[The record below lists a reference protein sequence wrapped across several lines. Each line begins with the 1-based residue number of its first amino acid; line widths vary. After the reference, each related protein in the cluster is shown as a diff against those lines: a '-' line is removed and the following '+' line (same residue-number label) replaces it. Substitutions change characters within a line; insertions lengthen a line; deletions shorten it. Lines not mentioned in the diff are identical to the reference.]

1 MTELATSV
9 GVALVVTILA
19 MWAIRPSALCELAP
33 EPHRRLDL
41 DRAVDREHLAADV
54 REIARRARHNGA
66 RPMPQAGTD
75 QAAAQCEDTLEG
87 QLVTAH
93 DLTVEQVRSAATRE
107 R

>member
-41 DRAVDREHLAADV
+41 DRVVDREHLAADV
-54 REIARRARHNGA
+54 REIARRARHYGA
-66 RPMPQAGTD
+66 RAMPQAGAD
-75 QAAAQCEDTLEG
+75 HASQCEDTLEG